1 MKQNGRK
8 SCRENLKKE
17 KNVQNMNDDT
27 NNRGMSWSTKI
38 GIASLEMKSKDLNQ
52 QKKELKMLTYNCSIN
67 ALQQNLVRA
76 ELRANQHC
84 PVYDSK
90 NELWMNVM
98 ELENRLKH
106 LEEKLVMCGETS
118 PESIKSSSGNS
129 SKRLM
134 ISSLL
139 IFNDENDTPAK
150 KNVVS
155 KIDENNT
162 SILKEI
168 NDNCSEISSISVS

>member
-1 MKQNGRK
+1 
-8 SCRENLKKE
+8 
-17 KNVQNMNDDT
+17 MNDDT

-98 ELENRLKH
+98 ELENRLKG

-118 PESIKSSSGNS
+118 HESIKSSSGNS